1 MTSAPHLPH
10 PSLDLIN
17 LAAERLGATVVFA
30 NDEFF
35 APKERLLRASRPEWR
50 EGVYDEHGKW
60 MDGWETR
67 RRRSP
72 GYDWCV
78 IRLGLA
84 GVVRGVSVNTS
95 FFTGNYP
102 EKCSIDGAEIP
113 GTPTVEHVLSTDI
126 VWREVLPKMSLRGN
140 TEQLFDVD
148 DVGRVTHLR
157 FNIFPDG
164 GVARLRVHGE
174 VAPDPRIF
182 RPGQEIDLA
191 AVEHGGFVPVCSDMH
206 YGDRNNL
213 IMPGRSSFMGDGWET
228 RRRRVP
234 GHEWTIVRL
243 ARRGVLSRIELDTDH
258 YKGNAPGGCLIET
271 CDAPTASP
279 DSLVDASRLWH
290 EVVPRTPLEPHTRH
304 KFDVA
309 PDSSPA
315 THVRLSI
322 FPDGGVA
329 RLRCFGILAS

>member
-1 MTSAPHLPH
+1 MMAVPHLPN

-17 LAAERLGATVVFA
+17 LAAERLGAAVVFA

-35 APKERLLRASRPEWR
+35 APKERLLQASRPEWR

-78 IRLGLA
+78 IRLGLP
-84 GVVRGVSVNTS
+84 GIVRGVSVNTS

-102 EKCSIDGAEIP
+102 EKCSIDGCEIS
-113 GTPTVEHVLSTDI
+113 GTPTVEQLLSADV

-140 TEQLFDVD
+140 TEQLFDVED
-148 DVGRVTHLR
+148 AGRVTHLR

-164 GVARLRVHGE
+164 GVARLRIHGE
-174 VAPDPRIF
+174 VVPDPKIF
-182 RPGQEIDLA
+182 RAGQEIDLA
-191 AVEHGGFVPVCSDMH
+191 AVENGGFVPVCSDMH

-213 IMPGRSSFMGDGWET
+213 LMPGRSSFMGDGWET
-228 RRRRVP
+228 RRRRMP

-271 CDAPTASP
+271 CDAPSATA
-279 DSLVDASRLWH
+279 DSLVNPDRRWR
-290 EVVPRTPLEPHTRH
+290 EVVPRTALEPHSRH
-304 KFDVA
+304 KFDVP
-309 PDSSPA
+309 PDPSPA

-329 RLRCFGILAS
+329 RLRCFGMLAP